1 MYLSHIKQTARMS
14 VPMMVAQVGHL
25 AMSVVDNLMVGRVGT
40 EALAAAAIGHGI
52 FMLIMVPGIGVTMAI
67 TPLTAMAHGRGDL
80 RECGHILRQGMML
93 NLACGVLL
101 CAVAWVAADGVVLLN
116 QPPEVVG
123 PAILYLKTLALSL
136 LPMMVFQSF
145 RQFAEGVSIL
155 KPAMVITL
163 VANVVNFLTN
173 WIFVFGNLG
182 APALGLTGA
191 GLATLASRIFMA
203 LVLGAYVLY
212 SPAMKPFGPELRF
225 RSLNLPLIWRLLKI
239 GVPGACQY
247 FFEVSAFSASAV
259 IVGWMGTVPLA
270 AHQVALN
277 LASISFMGALGISA
291 VSTSRVGNAVGRESV
306 ADVRAA
312 GFSAVI
318 LVAAFMSFTGIVFI
332 LGRFFFPALYVDD
345 AQVIRIASFLLIITA
360 VFQISD
366 GVQAV
371 GLGMLRGI
379 PDMKIPTLMTLTA
392 YWVVGLPSGYA
403 LAFWGNLGIYG
414 VWYGLTLGLSAS
426 AVLIVVRFHYKTRT
440 LSG

>member
-212 SPAMKPFGPELRF
+212 SPAMKHFGPELRL

-291 VSTSRVGNAVGRESV
+291 VSTIRVGNAVGRESV

>member
-291 VSTSRVGNAVGRESV
+291 VSTIRVGNAVGRESV
-306 ADVRAA
+306 PDVRAA

-318 LVAAFMSFTGIVFI
+318 LVAAFMSLTGIVFI

-426 AVLIVVRFHYKTRT
+426 AVLIVVRFHYKTRA